1 MKDVLAY
8 SIRVILVYFFTYLC
22 SRILTKKAISEMT
35 AYEVAGVMILANV
48 AAEPLVDKVVLK
60 SVFGSGVLVLLMSI
74 TSRLA
79 MINRLTPVLEHT
91 ATIVIKNGQIDKAA
105 LNRLSLSLNQLEGL
119 LREKGFDKVSEV
131 ETAIIEPQGT
141 LSAFPKEQNRPVQL
155 KDLNI
160 ESSTKSLTI
169 PLVMDGSIIMP
180 NLKHIGRSKEWIIGE
195 MKKQGINNY
204 KEEVFLAELD
214 SSLNLSILKK

>member
-180 NLKHIGRSKEWIIGE
+180 NLKHIGRSKEWIIEE

-214 SSLNLSILKK
+214 SSVNLSILKK

>member
-180 NLKHIGRSKEWIIGE
+180 NLKHIGRSKEWIIEE

-214 SSLNLSILKK
+214 SSINLSILKK